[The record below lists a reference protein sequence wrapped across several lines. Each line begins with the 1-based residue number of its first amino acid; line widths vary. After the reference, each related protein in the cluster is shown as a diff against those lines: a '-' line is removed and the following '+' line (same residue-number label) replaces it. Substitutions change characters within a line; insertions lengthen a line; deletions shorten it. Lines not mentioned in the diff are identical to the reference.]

1 VLVGVGRGVAGTHQ
15 LLRHP
20 LGALGEELEVGIGVN
35 VEDVDE
41 LGLEKGAD
49 VHPFLVHLLHSA
61 TGGETK
67 TMDQLFHKA

>member
-1 VLVGVGRGVAGTHQ
+1 VLVGVGGVAGTHQ

-35 VEDVDE
+35 VENVDE
-41 LGLEKGAD
+41 FGLEQGAD

-61 TGGETK
+61 TRGIK